1 VVGVAAAAAIAFT
14 VSLFVADLAFVDQPG
29 LISEAKIGILTC
41 APIAGALGYLLLRA
55 AGGYYSETD

>member
-1 VVGVAAAAAIAFT
+1 
-14 VSLFVADLAFVDQPG
+14 LAFVDRPG